1 MKILMVSSYL
11 PYPLLDG
18 GRIRLYNLMKLLG
31 EKHEIT
37 LICEKWGQQTQKD
50 VDEIRKICKKVIAID
65 RPKAFSVRNISKSL
79 SSLEP
84 LLSVVHTNKEI
95 KEQIKNEL
103 NSSKFDLI
111 HVETFYVMQNLP
123 AGKAGLPQVQIP
135 VVLAEH
141 NIEYEVYLKYAKKR
155 PFFIRPVYMMDV
167 LKLKRREKDFWKKS
181 NKLIAVSEADGK
193 IMGGDVA
200 IVPNGVDLDKFKMK
214 KILNGKKDKVI
225 LFIGNFK
232 WLQNRDSVA
241 FILNNIWPKIISQN
255 KKGLNIKL
263 WVVGKNIPDSIK
275 NSVSGFVEF
284 DEKASN
290 ATEEIFQKADLLLA
304 PIRVG
309 GGTSYKILEAMAS
322 GTPVLTTSLG
332 NEGINARDG
341 SEILIA
347 EKPDEFAREA
357 LSILSDDY
365 LYEKISRNGRKFI
378 EKNYDWKNIV
388 KKLEAVYLS
397 ALNK

>member
-1 MKILMVSSYL
+1 MVSSYL

-18 GRIRLYNLMKLLG
+18 GRIRLYNLIKLLG

-50 VDEIRKICKKVIAID
+50 VDEIRKICKKVIVID

-79 SSLEP
+79 LSLEP

-103 NSSKFDLI
+103 NSSVFDLI

-123 AGKAGLPQVQIP
+123 QVKIP
-135 VVLAEH
+135 IVLAEH

-167 LKLKRREKDFWKKS
+167 LKLKRVERNFWK
-181 NKLIAVSEADGK
+181 NADKLIAVSKNDGK
-193 IMGGDVA
+193 NMGRSIEV
-200 IVPNGVDLDKFKMK
+200 VPNGVDLDKFKMK
-214 KILNGKKDKVI
+214 KIVNGKKDKVI

-284 DEKASN
+284 DEKAPN
-290 ATEEIFQKADLLLA
+290 ATEEIFQEADLLLA

-322 GTPVLTTSLG
+322 GTPVLTTPLG

-365 LYEKISRNGRKFI
+365 LYEKISRSGRRFI
-378 EKNYDWKNIV
+378 EGNYDWKNIV

-397 ALNK
+397 ALS